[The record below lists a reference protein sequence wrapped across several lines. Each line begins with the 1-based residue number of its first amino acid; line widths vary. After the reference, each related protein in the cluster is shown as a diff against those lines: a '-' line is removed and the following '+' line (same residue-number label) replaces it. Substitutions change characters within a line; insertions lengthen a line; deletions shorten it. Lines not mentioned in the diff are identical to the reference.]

1 MSSINC
7 KLGLDTKQKFLDYY
21 RSLATRLST
30 IISFENA

>member
-7 KLGLDTKQKFLDYY
+7 KLGLDTKQKFLDNY
-21 RSLATRLST
+21 RFLAIRLN

>member
-7 KLGLDTKQKFLDYY
+7 KLGLDTKQKFLDCY
-21 RSLATRLST
+21 RSLVTRLN